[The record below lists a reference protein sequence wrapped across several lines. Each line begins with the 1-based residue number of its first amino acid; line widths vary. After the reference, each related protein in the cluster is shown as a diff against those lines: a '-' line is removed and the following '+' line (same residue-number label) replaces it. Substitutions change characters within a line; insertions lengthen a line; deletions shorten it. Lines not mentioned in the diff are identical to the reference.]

1 MALPKVELRKTIK
14 NLLSQTTKE
23 EFEKHNLEIS
33 NCLVQMLI
41 KHAPKK
47 EFCLGG
53 FSPIQK
59 EPMWH
64 SAMTEFPKLA
74 FPRIEKD
81 KIDFYL
87 ASFSELEDS
96 GEYSIREPN
105 LTHKKV
111 TPDILLIPGIA
122 FTRDG
127 QRLGRGGGH
136 YDLYLSGFKGLRIGV
151 CFESQIVGNVFAEP
165 HDQRVNFVV
174 TEFGAT
180 EVL

>member
-1 MALPKVELRKTIK
+1 MALSKVELRKSIK
-14 NLLSQTTKE
+14 DLLSQTTKKE
-23 EFEKHNLEIS
+23 LEKHNLEIS
-33 NCLVQMLI
+33 KSLVQLLN
-41 KHAPKK
+41 KQVHS

-53 FSPIQK
+53 FSPIQN

-81 KIDFYL
+81 AIDFYL

-111 TPDILLIPGIA
+111 TPDILLVPGIA

-136 YDLYLSGFKGLRIGV
+136 YDRYLSGFKGLRIGV
-151 CFESQIVGNVFAEP
+151 CFESQIVGNVYAEP
-165 HDQRVNFVV
+165 HDEKVNFVL